1 MSNVKHKKERCAF
14 GKRFTAVLLVTVMM
28 LAMMPA
34 VSLPVFAAD
43 DTKTTNDDFYRILH
57 LDCGRKYF
65 SKDWIIALINEM
77 AAAGYNQLQLAF
89 GNDGLRFLLDDMSVI
104 VGDTTYSSHDVTQGI
119 KSGNKVYYDAGDV
132 NELTES
138 DMNDIIAHATTKGI
152 EIVPLL
158 NSPGHMDAIINAMSV
173 LGISTPAY
181 STSKTTVDLA
191 NETAVAFTQA
201 LVKKYVDYFASR
213 NCKFFNIGA
222 DEYANDINSNPQFGN
237 MLNNGYYEKFVTYL
251 NTLAK
256 YVVDKGMT
264 PRCFNDGVY
273 YNQNTNNGTPNDN
286 LQVCYWSSG
295 WSGFSPASST
305 FLANEGYK
313 LINTNGDYYYVL
325 GKENEMSVAKDY
337 KNALKFSNNTFINN
351 LTISDPVGSM
361 FCIWCDFP
369 NAQDETSVA
378 ANTRMILRVMA
389 ARMQNS
395 NDYSGEDVIVPG
407 GFNADGSINAAA
419 SANTSVSIS
428 NDNAN
433 SSNATVS
440 VNGNNVTA
448 NIAEGGFAAL
458 TVNNASGKTVTVE
471 SSDNG
476 VATAEVNGNSVK
488 ITAKS
493 VGTATVT
500 ITVSDTASVA
510 TYAADDNATVFTV
523 AVNVTDVTT
532 NTNTVNVEL
541 NVGETKKYENI
552 TADAGSYITDN
563 SKYIATAEVEKT
575 ESTTASINK
584 NVISITSGSKYLIL
598 PNTPNSKVVTSNTSW
613 GYNGFWTS
621 AQGLLIQTVTINN
634 NNIDNLKQYAWTITE
649 KGNGEYTVQ
658 NSAGKYLNI
667 VSNNTLI
674 LSDTEV
680 TLNIGWSNGKAYFK
694 NDNGC
699 YLNNFGG
706 GNTFASGYTETLG
719 DGDRWT
725 LYEVVEATTGKTNLT
740 IIGTGEGTTNVTVG
754 DTTYNITVTAPTE
767 SETKT
772 VSCGE
777 TLALPDGAT
786 DVAVSGTAVTYANG
800 KLTAAD
806 TAGTA
811 TVTFVTKND
820 GGYVTA
826 RYTYTVTVTEV
837 DLSTISPLIIE
848 YWITNSK
855 VNAPTAND
863 NTSYSLKASA
873 SGVYSEFGVEVKTFL
888 PANGIKE
895 SRTLSYWRCRLL
907 DKTKTNSSKSG
918 TEEQVDEGGDDETY
932 SGTGFT
938 KVRYY
943 NNAWAV
949 YTENN
954 EWVNVENKYQ
964 LVAYYLEIVP
974 IQNENGET
982 EIDVNAAD
990 WGTKGD
996 GQSIWGYTPESNRC
1010 SVSIQVVYEDGS
1022 TNPAG
1027 TTASILKTKTILY
1040 GYWDN
1045 GRGLGTMQFNGV
1057 GDYEIYKVTAETG
1070 TMTSTT
1076 SGNYVTVTNLKWNE
1090 DEETVWEGDPS
1101 ANVLI
1106 HNDSRSPDYSEPYDN
1121 LTWNT
1126 SAYNK
1131 NNAILIRVYV
1141 KTVETEANV
1150 KVVYYDEKFGDVL
1163 YSYFIDVP
1171 KGTSFD
1177 GNIVDTNKT
1186 KVAWE
1191 AINGFSGSENRKNV
1205 DGYGIQNKNEQ
1216 YQWFQ
1221 TDLTKVPEAVGKYH
1235 SDLYTYTGSELKDDG
1250 MTLYLYYTINTS
1262 ILKPNFVIDFG
1273 LPITFNLS
1281 ELVNGTDVVKS
1292 VDKYSAKYGTLEYDS
1307 TNQIFTYTPTQ
1318 ILPNVD
1324 ILSITLTFDGETS
1337 SSTTNVGVTPASTV
1351 YYEENFIT
1359 TDDNWKPDGTAT
1371 SKTQTTEELGKHTNN
1386 TNNYGYDGAYTS
1398 DTQHSGGSAYKVTV
1412 SANNPTAT
1420 ASFTFTGNRFD
1431 LISSVSQKT
1440 GTIFVFAKNANKNV
1454 QKFWIVDSF
1463 YGIELANADAEP
1475 YVKYTWT
1482 KGTDGKWHV
1491 DNDKT
1496 EKVAEVPTGKVVGQF
1511 YDNEDGT
1518 RYSYASNRTYTLN
1531 ATNEVLYQVPIIS
1544 KTLDYGTWTVT
1555 VKVVYDKGL
1564 DHANQGSYDFYID
1577 GVRIYNTLNDSSVYE
1592 ADGENDPQFTEIRDM
1607 LINANSINDE
1617 SKAENAAVFV
1627 DGIDSTTSVQDLK
1640 NYGPN
1645 DEVYLASGQAIAF
1658 KVDVASGKTYYIGA
1672 KSPNG
1677 SATMVVNGESQTIA
1691 TATDM
1696 YYKVTPTDEGYIV
1709 VANNGTGIL
1718 SLTTIKAV
1726 GGSSPSPAV
1735 ASYSVDSD
1743 VVAYACAMVLDMVQ
1757 PAPVFEPET
1766 LEASW
1771 TTIKFFSFAS
1781 HTLSVSTSADVEY
1794 ITVGECELHNF
1805 IYTYKF
1811 EGSGWN
1817 RKLVKY
1823 KLFTLTLGSEA
1834 ELGDYSVVAYNA
1846 EGSASAPITAT
1857 LTGNVGVGKF
1867 N

>member
-89 GNDGLRFLLDDMSVI
+89 GNDGLRFLLDDMSFTAN
-104 VGDTTYSSHDVTQGI
+104 GTTYAHDTVVS
-119 KSGNKVYYDAGDV
+119 KVESGNAAQNSSGDKSWLTQSEMDA
-132 NELTES
+132 
-138 DMNDIIAHATTKGI
+138 IIAHANAKGI

-158 NSPGHMDAIINAMSV
+158 NLPGHANAILDIVDDVYNASGSNNTLNV
-173 LGISTPAY
+173 AES
-181 STSKTTVDLA
+181 D
-191 NETAVAFTQA
+191 EAVNFGYAIFT
-201 LVKKYVDYFASR
+201 KYVDYFAAKG
-213 NCKFFNIGA
+213 CKFFNFGA
-222 DEYANDINSNPQFGN
+222 DEYANDASGTFSFGRLNSTQ
-237 MLNNGYYEKFVTYL
+237 YQKFVTFI
-251 NTLAK
+251 NKLAAYIK
-256 YVVDKGMT
+256 EKGMT
-264 PRCFNDGVY
+264 PRSFNDGLY
-273 YNQNTNNGTPNDN
+273 YNNQSAEIDTSI
-286 LQVCYWSSG
+286 QCCYWSSG
-295 WSGFSPASST
+295 YNGYNVASATNVS
-305 FLANEGYK
+305 AKGHAM
-313 LINTNGDYYYVL
+313 INTHGDFYYVC
-325 GKENEMSVAKDY
+325 GKESQMQVAKDIA
-337 KNALKFSNNTFINN
+337 NVQQFSNTAFMSS
-351 LTISDPVGSM
+351 TISDPVGSM
-361 FCIWCDFP
+361 FCIWCDYP
-369 NAQDETSVA
+369 NAQTETQVA
-378 ANTRMILRVMA
+378 MNTRLILRAMA
-389 ARMQNS
+389 GRMQEKS
-395 NDYSGEDVIVPG
+395 TYDGADVIVPG

-448 NIAEGGFAAL
+448 NIAKGGFAAL

-563 SKYIATAEVEKT
+563 SKYIATAEVTTTTTPGGKTYELVTDSALAAGTYYVSTSASATAPTVKITVEKSGSNYYINDGT
-575 ESTTASINK
+575 TYIYPNASYSWRSWSYSKGTSTSQTQVTVSLSGNGYTFSRSVSAWVGNSTTTAYLTLNGSTFGASGESTTLYLYKETTTIG
-584 NVISITSGSKYLIL
+584 TSTTDLA
-598 PNTPNSKVVTSNTSW
+598 VT
-613 GYNGFWTS
+613 
-621 AQGLLIQTVTINN
+621 
-634 NNIDNLKQYAWTITE
+634 
-649 KGNGEYTVQ
+649 
-658 NSAGKYLNI
+658 
-667 VSNNTLI
+667 
-674 LSDTEV
+674 
-680 TLNIGWSNGKAYFK
+680 
-694 NDNGC
+694 
-699 YLNNFGG
+699 
-706 GNTFASGYTETLG
+706 
-719 DGDRWT
+719 
-725 LYEVVEATTGKTNLT
+725 
-740 IIGTGEGTTNVTVG
+740 GTGEGTTTVTIG
-754 DTTYNITVTAPTE
+754 NTTYNITVTAPTE

-996 GQSIWGYTPESNRC
+996 GQWSWGYNPESNRC

-1205 DGYGIQNKNEQ
+1205 AGYGIQNKNEQ

-1359 TDDNWKPDGTAT
+1359 TDDNWKTDGAAT

-1475 YVKYTWT
+1475 YVKYNWT